1 MAKTVQC
8 NGHWDAQWLSP
19 PLSPLGLSIPQ
30 YVSILISKGILSLRG
45 QHSQSVIRNVSL
57 KVFSFLFG
65 DDQTIWW
72 STLICQ
78 LCHLVDYNKK
88 QQNKTFTFGRF
99 LNFMYFFP
107 VLFLHI
113 LLLLLYLLSCHFWMC
128 SWSVVTPFT
137 GSCQV
142 CAQVEP
148 LEVLMALTS
157 LGTLRL
163 TDYLFLFL
171 SSPNVDFSACMT
183 RSCSS
188 ATTWTRT
195 TSCSAW
201 PRRTRS
207 TRVTW
212 LRWCSP
218 VRS

>member
-1 MAKTVQC
+1 MKYFDLSVMSFGGLKQKTTKQ
-8 NGHWDAQWLSP
+8 NIH
-19 PLSPLGLSIPQ
+19 I
-30 YVSILISKGILSLRG
+30 G
-45 QHSQSVIRNVSL
+45 QIFKLHV
-57 KVFSFLFG
+57 
-65 DDQTIWW
+65 
-72 STLICQ
+72 
-78 LCHLVDYNKK
+78 
-88 QQNKTFTFGRF
+88 
-99 LNFMYFFP
+99 FFP
-107 VLFLHI
+107 VLFLYI
-113 LLLLLYLLSCHFWMC
+113 LLLLLYLLSCHFWLC

-212 LRWCSP
+212 LRWCSL